1 MISIGFEFHPNFL
14 WITLLIAS
22 FRTRQTLENQ
32 GFGWNAH
39 KKSNLLNLY
48 KSTTY
53 ARYLFNSD
61 FHPNGGWV
69 LEGVQIFVHN
79 CSTGIRKYAK

>member
-1 MISIGFEFHPNFL
+1 MCFGEKWAKSLISIGFESHPKFL

-22 FRTRQTLENQ
+22 FRTRQSLKNQ

-53 ARYLFNSD
+53 ERYLFNSD
-61 FHPNGGWV
+61 LAPKRGWV
-69 LEGVQIFVHN
+69 
-79 CSTGIRKYAK
+79 